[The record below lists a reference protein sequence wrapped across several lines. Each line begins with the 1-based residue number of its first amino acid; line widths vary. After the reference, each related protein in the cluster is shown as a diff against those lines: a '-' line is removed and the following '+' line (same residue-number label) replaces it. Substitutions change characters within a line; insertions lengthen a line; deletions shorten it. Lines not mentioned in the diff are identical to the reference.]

1 VGYSIYDSTVRRP
14 HVELLVNNVGRS
26 HDIPVYFNETT
37 QDEIDN
43 ILTININS
51 TLRVT
56 QIVLPSL
63 IARYAINVPLG
74 GRQGF
79 KPSGNT

>member
-1 VGYSIYDSTVRRP
+1 M
-14 HVELLVNNVGRS
+14 NNVGRS
-26 HDIPVYFNETT
+26 HDIPVYFNETA

-56 QIVLPSL
+56 KIVLPSL
-63 IARYAINVPLG
+63 LARYAISGTLDS
-74 GRQGF
+74 RQRL
-79 KPSGNT
+79 KSSRNIDKRDLS